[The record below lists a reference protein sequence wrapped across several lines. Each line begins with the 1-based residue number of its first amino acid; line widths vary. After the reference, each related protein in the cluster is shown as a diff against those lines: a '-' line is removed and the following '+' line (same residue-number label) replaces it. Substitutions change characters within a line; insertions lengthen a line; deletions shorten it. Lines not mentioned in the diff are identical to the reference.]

1 MSEQTITGRLDSF
14 LNEDII
20 DLFIGQYLHE
30 LENAFIYKAFSS
42 WAAVRGYTGAK
53 AWFAHQ
59 TEEEM
64 SHANKVRDFL
74 TDAGVNFSLIDVPIE
89 KREIT
94 EYKDIFHIAL
104 VRETMTTDKINN
116 IMFICGQQKQL
127 LAQEFMN
134 QLLYNQLSEEEEA
147 RTRYQI
153 CLNTT
158 DTIIADLKI
167 AELS

>member
-1 MSEQTITGRLDSF
+1 MSEQTVTGRLDSF

-20 DLFIGQYLHE
+20 DLFITQYLHE

-53 AWFAHQ
+53 AWFQHQ
-59 TEEEM
+59 MEEEM

-74 TDAGVNFSLIDVPIE
+74 TDAGVNFSIASIPVE
-89 KREIT
+89 KTEVT
-94 EYKDIFHIAL
+94 EYKDMFHIGL
-104 VRETMTTDKINN
+104 LRETATTDSINN
-116 IMFICGQQKQL
+116 IMVICGQQKQL

-153 CLNTT
+153 CLNTN
-158 DTIIADLKI
+158 DMILADLKI
-167 AELS
+167 KQL